1 MFIVSG
7 KATEFNQR
15 SMYLFKE
22 LQYSLGKFTLEYFMY
37 LPNMETKPQ
46 SPHTN
51 NEYWI
56 EPVLSKSPVGETKIP
71 DPIMVPTIKAMPLN
85 RSTLFFNLTPL
96 SSVWTEGF
104 ELDLSL
110 GSFSEQPCC
119 DPLPLVGLGMAKNR
133 SFKFV
138 IFWQNQGNLLKSID
152 IWSAVVYVC
161 IQMSHWH
168 CTMVNGTRFWI
179 SCQSFKILKK
189 VSCW

>member
-1 MFIVSG
+1 
-7 KATEFNQR
+7 
-15 SMYLFKE
+15 
-22 LQYSLGKFTLEYFMY
+22 
-37 LPNMETKPQ
+37 METMPQ

-71 DPIMVPTIKAMPLN
+71 DPIMVPTIRAMPLK
-85 RSTLFFNLTPL
+85 RSTFFFNLTPL

-133 SFKFV
+133 SFRFV
-138 IFWQNQGNLLKSID
+138 IFWQNQGNLLKGIVD
-152 IWSAVVYVC
+152 
-161 IQMSHWH
+161 
-168 CTMVNGTRFWI
+168 N
-179 SCQSFKILKK
+179 SFITSGFDLKCKNFVRVWNQNQFFLYKKMALLQFLTILFPYRQIKLGN
-189 VSCW
+189 